1 MIRVVIVDDQAL
13 IRTGFEMILNVE
25 ADIEVV
31 ATCND
36 GIQAVEAVRRWRPDV
51 VLMDIRMPKL
61 DGIAATREIMA
72 DNEAAGSGPRVLI
85 LTTFDLDE
93 YVFEALQAGATGFLL
108 KDTRPETLVEGL
120 RIVADGEALLS
131 PTITK
136 RLIEQFV
143 KQPSPTAPDAAVFNE
158 ITDREHDV
166 LLCIARGLSNAEI
179 SQALIVSEA
188 TVKTHVSR
196 VLAKLGVRDRVQAI
210 VLAYEHGL
218 VTPGAASS

>member
-1 MIRVVIVDDQAL
+1 MIRVLVVDDQAL

-25 ADIEVV
+25 PDIEVV
-31 ATCND
+31 ATCED

-61 DGIAATREIMA
+61 DGIAATREIISGIEP
-72 DNEAAGSGPRVLI
+72 DDDGPRVLI

-108 KDTRPETLVEGL
+108 KDTPPETLVDGL
-120 RIVADGEALLS
+120 RVVAAGDALLS
-131 PTITK
+131 PTVTK
-136 RLIEQFV
+136 RLIEQFA
-143 KQPSPTAPDAAVFNE
+143 KQPSPTAPDAAIFQE
-158 ITDREHDV
+158 ITDRERDV
-166 LLCIARGLSNAEI
+166 LLCVARGLSNAEI
-179 SQALIVSEA
+179 SDALSVSEA

-196 VLAKLGVRDRVQAI
+196 VLSKLGVRDRVQAV

-218 VTPGAASS
+218 VTPGISD

>member
-1 MIRVVIVDDQAL
+1 MIRVLIVDDQAL

-25 ADIEVV
+25 DDIEVV
-31 ATCND
+31 ATCDD
-36 GIQAVEAVRRWRPDV
+36 GVQAVEAVRRWRPDV

-61 DGIAATREIMA
+61 DGIGATREIMA
-72 DNEAAGSGPRVLI
+72 ESTPGEPGPRVLI

-108 KDTRPETLVEGL
+108 KDTPPETLVDGL
-120 RIVADGEALLS
+120 RVVAAGEALLS
-131 PTITK
+131 PAITK
-136 RLIEQFV
+136 RLIEQFA
-143 KQPSPTAPDAAVFNE
+143 KQPSPAAPDAAIFSE
-158 ITDREHDV
+158 LTDREHDV

-179 SQALIVSEA
+179 SDDLFVSEA

-196 VLAKLGVRDRVQAI
+196 VLAKLNVRDRVQAV

-218 VTPGAASS
+218 VTPGSGD